1 MQKSVRFFLI
11 MSPLIERLL
20 LPLNR
25 GSLIDETIYSSKRA
39 NMKIE
44 YTYWKDDDFFIGFI
58 NQYPDYETQGDT
70 LEELKENLRDLWQD
84 LATDMILYSRKVDEL
99 MVA

>member
-1 MQKSVRFFLI
+1 

-20 LPLNR
+20 LPINR
-25 GSLIDETIYSSKRA
+25 GSLTHEAIFSSKRT

-44 YTYWKDDDFFIGFI
+44 YTYWKDNDFFIGFI
-58 NQYPDYETQGDT
+58 NQYPDYETQGET

-84 LATDMILYSRKVDEL
+84 LAADMILYSRKVDEL